1 MDPCSEQ
8 RDEKDHQLAESAAP
22 GGTLVSPGVK
32 REGQGMRGQDRLRA
46 GKRSRLG
53 EEGKARSREELESG

>member
-22 GGTLVSPGVK
+22 GGTLVAPGVK
-32 REGQGMRGQDRLRA
+32 REGQGSEGTGQVEGR
-46 GKRSRLG
+46 
-53 EEGKARSREELESG
+53 EEKQTGRRRQRSREELESG